1 MRMGGIM
8 NKTVFFKRIAY
19 NFMAIFFYI
28 SYIFPIND
36 KKILLI
42 MTHDDSDEGN
52 VGSTYRYFLK
62 QDPDLIFK
70 KVTRGNYTFKPNKY
84 LFKNLIYMFIT
95 VPYHIATSKTIFMD
109 NVFLPFSSIKIKKD
123 TRLVQLWH
131 GTGTIKK
138 FGLDS
143 EVGWIKKL
151 GIATNKNT
159 THFIVG
165 SSWMKKI
172 YKTAFQAEE
181 DKIFNIGCP
190 RTDFFFDE
198 TFLQESRNN
207 FDHDYPELSNKKII
221 LYAPTFRDSDKNSH
235 EIKIHLDIENLL
247 SNLSDDHVLA
257 IRLHPYLARKVNLNK
272 YFKDTCIK
280 RIFDFSSYDKLNT
293 LLICCDIL
301 ITDYSSIIYEYALM
315 KKPMIFYPYDLDE
328 FEKSGRRVYENYRS
342 IVPGLIAF
350 KTEDIVDIIN
360 KKIANNYGIDEFLKN
375 YLEECDGN
383 SRDRLYKLLMDK

>member
-1 MRMGGIM
+1 M

-28 SYIFPIND
+28 SYIFPING

-62 QDPDLIFK
+62 QDPGLIFK
-70 KVTRGNYTFKPNKY
+70 KVTRENYTFKLNTY

-109 NVFLPFSSIKIKKD
+109 NVFLPFSSIKIKKN

-151 GIATNKNT
+151 GIATNKNI

-165 SSWMKKI
+165 SSWMKEI

-190 RTDFFFDE
+190 RTDFFFNKPVLE
-198 TFLQESRNN
+198 EKRNKFIDSN
-207 FDHDYPELSNKKII
+207 PELSNKKII
-221 LYAPTFRDSDKNSH
+221 LYAPTFRDYNKNKK
-235 EIKIHLDIENLL
+235 ENKIYLDIKKLL
-247 SNLSDDHVLA
+247 NKLSDEYVLI
-257 IRLHPYLARKVNLNK
+257 IRLHPHVAHKVNLNK
-272 YFKDTCIK
+272 YFSDSYTDKM
-280 RIFDFSSYDKLNT
+280 FDFSFYNKLNT
-293 LLICCDIL
+293 LLISCDIL

-328 FEKSGRRVYENYRS
+328 FEKSGRGFYGKYKS
-342 IVPGLIAF
+342 IVPGPIAF
-350 KTEDIVDIIN
+350 RIDDIIN
-360 KKIANNYGIDEFLKN
+360 IINNNITNNYDIDQFLVN
-375 YLEECDGN
+375 YLENCDGN
-383 SRDRLYKLLMDK
+383 SRKRLYNLLMK